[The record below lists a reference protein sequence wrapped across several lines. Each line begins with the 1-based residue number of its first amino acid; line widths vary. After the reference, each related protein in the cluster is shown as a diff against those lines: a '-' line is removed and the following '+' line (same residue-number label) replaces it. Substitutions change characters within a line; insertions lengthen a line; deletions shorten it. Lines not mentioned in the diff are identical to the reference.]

1 MCIEHVISL
10 EKEEILQPGIAID
23 QQPKVEKLLE
33 NHNEV
38 PNQALEDQ
46 EESKLSFD
54 SSDKETTNE
63 AVGLARKSEKQDIGA
78 FIDQN

>member
-63 AVGLARKSEKQDIGA
+63 AVELARKSEKQDIGA